1 MSEVI
6 NPPDYYF
13 TGINFNPA
21 FYAEDTGGLTQATA
35 NALYLRKTVPDTAT
49 AQETFTSG
57 IVTPTINS
65 TSTGFLNIVVPM
77 ATSGSGL
84 NVAVAP
90 RTIAGQVHHYSDGDN
105 CVAGA
110 GVHLNN
116 GINNNSATNIHNG
129 TGANPTG
136 VVNIMTGTSST
147 GTVNIGA
154 TGTTTNIKGASI
166 NLNTTVGASTG
177 LFTTGRSYFGGT
189 TSATFAANNFSQ
201 VDATYRDIMVMHAT
215 ATNGMA
221 FTLFKGLG
229 GTAAGSIDNNGL
241 GTGVAYATSSDRRLK
256 TNIQPMSSMLN
267 NMMKLKPSKYNW
279 VSNTDIEDYGFI
291 AQEVFELFPEMRNK
305 RFNTNDNLDEPCD
318 ENGVPIHY
326 GLDYGKFT
334 PYMVKAFQE
343 LKEEYDAKLSNLEAR
358 LLTLEPKPLTV
369 SPVNDEFIKDA
380 PPHAEATE

>member
-21 FYAEDTGGLTQATA
+21 FYAEDAGGLTQSLA
-35 NALYLRKTVPDTAT
+35 NTLYLRKTVPDTAT

-57 IVTPTINS
+57 IITPTINS

-90 RTIAGQVHHYSDGDN
+90 RTISGQVHHYSDGDN

-147 GTVNIGA
+147 GTVNIGT
-154 TGTTTNIKGASI
+154 TGTTTNINGNSAIGVVGSGTVTINRPLTIGYSIQPTSGQIGHTTYLTINSTGATTNYYLFSATIPALNATFMCNWNFQYVLTSNATLNQPQLYLPSDPSLSNGTI
-166 NLNTTVGASTG
+166 NLGPIPLIGQPTYYACHGS
-177 LFTTGRSYFGGT
+177 R
-189 TSATFAANNFSQ
+189 TFFSP
-201 VDATYRDIMVMHAT
+201 
-215 ATNGMA
+215 
-221 FTLFKGLG
+221 
-229 GTAAGSIDNNGL
+229 SS
-241 GTGVAYATSSDRRLK
+241 TSSLG
-256 TNIQPMSSMLN
+256 IQMMWLPQISASSY
-267 NMMKLKPSKYNW
+267 SG
-279 VSNTDIEDYGFI
+279 YGSCTLTRI
-291 AQEVFELFPEMRNK
+291 A
-305 RFNTNDNLDEPCD
+305 
-318 ENGVPIHY
+318 
-326 GLDYGKFT
+326 
-334 PYMVKAFQE
+334 
-343 LKEEYDAKLSNLEAR
+343 
-358 LLTLEPKPLTV
+358 
-369 SPVNDEFIKDA
+369 
-380 PPHAEATE
+380 